1 MRKYIYIGLFGFFGA
16 VLRFVIKNMHICPY
30 KEVIPVNTLLINV
43 TGSFIIA
50 LVLTLAGEAWNM
62 KEELRLG
69 ITTGFLGAYTTF
81 SSLCKET
88 VQLINKGLYS
98 SALSY
103 VAMSTVFGLFAVY
116 LGVNAAKAY
125 IAWFSGDA
133 QDEIPEQE
141 G

>member
-16 VLRFVIKNMHICPY
+16 VLRFVIKDMHIYPY
-30 KEVIPVNTLLINV
+30 KEAIPVNTLIINV

-50 LVLTLAGEAWNM
+50 LVLTIAGEAWQM

-88 VQLINKGLYS
+88 VQLINNGLYS

-103 VAMSTVFGLFAVY
+103 VTMSTVFGLFAVY
-116 LGVNAAKAY
+116 LGVNLAKVY
-125 IAWFSGDA
+125 IAWYSGDG
-133 QDEIPEQE
+133 QDEMPEQE